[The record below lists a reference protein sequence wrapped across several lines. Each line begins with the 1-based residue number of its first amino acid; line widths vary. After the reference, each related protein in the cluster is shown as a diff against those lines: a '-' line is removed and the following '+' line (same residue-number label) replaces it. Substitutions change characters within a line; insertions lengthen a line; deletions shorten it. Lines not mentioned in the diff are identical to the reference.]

1 MLDVI
6 LVDNIFAF
14 AFIWIDTVGFG
25 VLCGVLG
32 FLSGVKMLYFV
43 YIRFILLF
51 YMWDEFY
58 CEAI

>member
-1 MLDVI
+1 M
-6 LVDNIFAF
+6 VDNIFAF